1 MVKQIQTLLVHGI
14 LERIQSPY
22 YSQVLMVAKADGS
35 RRMCIDFRNLNKC
48 TEDASFPEPHVKQL
62 FARIGTRKPK
72 IFGTMDLTQGYHQA
86 PSTTVTRA

>member
-1 MVKQIQTLLVHGI
+1 MVRQIQTLLVHGI

-48 TEDASFPEPHVKQL
+48 TELRFQNHMSNSCSLQLELENPKYLGRWISLRDTIEPRREQ
-62 FARIGTRKPK
+62 
-72 IFGTMDLTQGYHQA
+72 
-86 PSTTVTRA
+86 